1 LEPVTS
7 SLTWVSPGHTNA
19 LILFKLALI
28 SSSLLQHMLHVLV
41 ELTPI
46 TGANT
51 LTFILPAE
59 IFPTRYRC
67 TCHGISAAAGELG
80 SVFVQAILPH
90 MSFGG
95 VKANDPNSHRLG
107 YLFII
112 FGIVMGFGALFAWAL
127 IPEVQNRRDDEGGF
141 KFPSKT
147 LEDLGM
153 GLREAERESQ
163 VIGFRNKFKK
173 AFGSHGL
180 RSRRN

>member
-1 LEPVTS
+1 
-7 SLTWVSPGHTNA
+7 
-19 LILFKLALI
+19 
-28 SSSLLQHMLHVLV
+28 MLHVLV

-67 TCHGISAAAGELG
+67 TCHGISAAAGKLG